1 MELMICQGRRY
12 GLFRDLGDA
21 EGPGGPRALGPP
33 AHELA
38 QAGGGPR
45 VPRSRLPSRSLPP
58 CLLFSGL
65 CSSYTI
71 LWGLQISLC
80 KIVVVQSLSRV

>member
-58 CLLFSGL
+58 CLLFSSPLPAARSPSPTGPGQAAPAPGARG
-65 CSSYTI
+65 S
-71 LWGLQISLC
+71 
-80 KIVVVQSLSRV
+80 